1 MSSFRILELAA
12 AVAMIATGI
21 FYYRRPRSDGDGD
34 SYGGQGAVLLL
45 VVGAIIGIHA
55 LGLLE
60 YRPSASELN
69 AMQGRP

>member
-1 MSSFRILELAA
+1 MSALKILELAVA
-12 AVAMIATGI
+12 IAMIGAGI
-21 FYYRRPRSDGDGD
+21 FYYRRPRAD

-60 YRPSASELN
+60 YRPSPSELE
-69 AMQGRP
+69 ASTDRGRQ